1 MHVRLVSH
9 SSRPLHYLLVC
20 VCSALVIFMA
30 VVMDGSFA
38 AALVGFLVMHAQLLA
53 ANCTTIEMYEKDR
66 MHPWPYNKWVALVVP
81 ICTCAHHCRTCI
93 IRHVE
98 VLFKS
103 FVSGIPRSGQQVLWS
118 SPRAGKQNR
127 AKLQHLRNEGGIL
140 GHPLLGRSTPN
151 RRPLVLHY

>member
-1 MHVRLVSH
+1 MSRLHVRLVSH

-66 MHPWPYNKWVALVVP
+66 MHPWPYNK
-81 ICTCAHHCRTCI
+81 
-93 IRHVE
+93 
-98 VLFKS
+98 
-103 FVSGIPRSGQQVLWS
+103 
-118 SPRAGKQNR
+118 
-127 AKLQHLRNEGGIL
+127 
-140 GHPLLGRSTPN
+140 
-151 RRPLVLHY
+151 